1 MRLLPVPKYRDNCKF
16 YRSKGIV
23 LMTLANNPGWYRPVV
38 ISNATGLSLGS
49 LLVLM
54 AKWSGHGYLGKN
66 WRLLERR
73 LRAGYFEYRLSDYG
87 KWYFCEYHEIMP
99 LRHWHQEILEWQAMN
114 NPKNRN
120 NRGNGQTQ

>member
-1 MRLLPVPKYRDNCKF
+1 MRLLPVPKYRANCKF
-16 YRSKGIV
+16 NRSKGIV
-23 LMTLANNPGWYRPVV
+23 LMTLATNPGWYRPVV

-54 AKWSGHGYLGKN
+54 AKWSGHGYLGKH
-66 WRLLERR
+66 WRLLER
-73 LRAGYFEYRLSDYG
+73 RLSDYG

-120 NRGNGQTQ
+120 NQGNGRTQ

>member
-1 MRLLPVPKYRDNCKF
+1 
-16 YRSKGIV
+16 
-23 LMTLANNPGWYRPVV
+23 
-38 ISNATGLSLGS
+38 
-49 LLVLM
+49 M
-54 AKWSGHGYLGKN
+54 AKWSGHGYLGKH

-114 NPKNRN
+114 NPKKPKIIRGMGEP
-120 NRGNGQTQ
+120 NRGKMNIS